1 MLSSVAG
8 CVWHCVGCVWYCVDC
23 VGLCSRRW
31 LRCSKSRYHDWCCS
45 SSHWLWKCFDQPLLI
60 VDFL

>member
-1 MLSSVAG
+1 MLSSPLSSPVL
-8 CVWHCVGCVWYCVDC
+8 C

-45 SSHWLWKCFDQPLLI
+45 SSHWLWKRFDQSLLI